1 MNYQS
6 VIGGLILTCFFISCQ
21 PKANISTID
30 NPMSGFTANVVDSTR
45 GAATLQ
51 ELANYLFLSLKD
63 DITFEQLSRY
73 FPDSGNVAMIYE
85 ITAADTKGVNLKSI
99 ADSAQIQL
107 RRGWLKTHREAAELK
122 VNWTD
127 ATFKSLQ
134 IMDIENQKIPSKKI
148 MLECKSGTQTLR
160 ASARCMMIG
169 NRWFIGED
177 IKFGV

>member
-1 MNYQS
+1 MKYQS
-6 VIGGLILTCFFISCQ
+6 VVGVLIVTFLFISCQ
-21 PKANISTID
+21 PKANISTIND
-30 NPMSGFTANVVDSTR
+30 PMSGFTANVPDSTR

-51 ELANYLFLSLKD
+51 ELSSYLFLSLKD
-63 DITFEQLSRY
+63 DITFEQLTKF

-85 ITAADTKGVNLKSI
+85 VTNADAKGVNLRSI
-99 ADSAQIQL
+99 ADSAQNQL

-127 ATFKSLQ
+127 ATFTTLRV
-134 IMDIENQKIPSKKI
+134 MDIENQKIPSKKI

-160 ASARCMMIG
+160 ASARCLMIG